1 MTFFFNI
8 HLSRIVNLLRR
19 QAAGKVLR
27 SLSSL
32 VVAQSRFSA
41 SITAAGYT
49 FLFFLD
55 CLLTD

>member
-1 MTFFFNI
+1 MTFFNR

-19 QAAGKVLR
+19 RAAGKVLR

-41 SITAAGYT
+41 SIAAAAYT
-49 FLFFLD
+49 FPFFLD

>member
-1 MTFFFNI
+1 MTFFNI

-19 QAAGKVLR
+19 RAAGKVLR
-27 SLSSL
+27 SLSL

-41 SITAAGYT
+41 SIAAAGYK
-49 FLFFLD
+49 FPFFFD